1 MICVMGTRVVRLP
14 ARILVLTVLAG
25 AVGACSP
32 ISPAPPT
39 ATPSAAA
46 IKPSYT
52 LAPPTPSLSAV
63 GSPAPGP
70 HARPYAAADIHGLFV
85 DAGPGFPAELR
96 TEATAEALANV
107 IWSFDGRPFR
117 TVWLTGSCE
126 SGRCEVSATGLPH
139 FAASVD
145 EVDVYTLV
153 LDQASGI
160 YSQPSPPYLRGFP
173 PQLVDGL
180 DRQAKALDVR
190 GEFRDKPLLGVEW
203 QIPPPDDAFLLRY
216 GNGNEEQ
223 DPTIRVILAR
233 RDGRLVSI
241 STE

>member
-1 MICVMGTRVVRLP
+1 MRVVRLP
-14 ARILVLTVLAG
+14 TRILVLAVLAG
-25 AVGACSP
+25 SVGACSP
-32 ISPAPPT
+32 ISPVPPT
-39 ATPSAAA
+39 ATPSAATV
-46 IKPSYT
+46 KPSYT

-70 HARPYAAADIHGLFV
+70 PVRPYATADIHGLFV

-126 SGRCEVSATGLPH
+126 SGRCEV
-139 FAASVD
+139 
-145 EVDVYTLV
+145 
-153 LDQASGI
+153 SGI